1 MTIFDRP
8 SPATERPELSGP
20 EHWHTIRT
28 QAPRW
33 RPPDR
38 PTTVVVPHPDDEALL
53 FGGLLE
59 GLCRQGTPVD
69 VVAVTDGEAAY
80 EGVDE
85 RRLAAQRR
93 REQQA
98 SLEVLGL
105 APSRI
110 RHLGLPDGNVA
121 TYTDELTAA
130 IVDCGNAVVVAP
142 WRHDHHC
149 DHEACGR
156 AARAAASVLNGELFG
171 GLFWAWHRTPTAAFA
186 GHRLVA
192 LDLGE
197 TAWRRRRRALEQ
209 HRSQLERDE
218 GTPVLTDELLEPI
231 RWRREYYVVE
241 EPMGTPD
248 AQTAAARAS
257 RWPA

>member
-8 SPATERPELSGP
+8 SPTATERPELSGL

-28 QAPRW
+28 QAARW
-33 RPPDR
+33 APPDR

-59 GLCRQGTPVD
+59 ALCRQGTPVD

-80 EGVDE
+80 ADVDE

-110 RHLGLPDGNVA
+110 RRLGLPDGNVA
-121 TYTDELTAA
+121 RHTDEITAA
-130 IVDCGNAVVVAP
+130 IVECGNAVVVAP

-156 AARAAASVLNGELFG
+156 AARAAASELDGEVFG
-171 GLFWAWHRTPTAAFA
+171 GLFWAWHRTPTDAFA
-186 GHRLVA
+186 GNQLVA
-192 LDLGE
+192 LDLSE
-197 TAWRRRRRALEQ
+197 TAWSRRRRALEQ
-209 HRSQLERDE
+209 HRSQLEHDE

-241 EPMGTPD
+241 ETM
-248 AQTAAARAS
+248 QTQETGAARAS
-257 RWPA
+257 RWTA